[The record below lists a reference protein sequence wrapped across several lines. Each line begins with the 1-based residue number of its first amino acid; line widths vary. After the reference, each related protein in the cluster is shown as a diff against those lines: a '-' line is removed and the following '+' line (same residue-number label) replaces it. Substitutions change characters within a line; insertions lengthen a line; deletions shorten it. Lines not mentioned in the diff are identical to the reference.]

1 MPTDLKPMNT
11 VIQHRPRR
19 GQAGFTLIEL
29 MVVVLIIGILLAI
42 AIPTFLGA
50 RTRSQDA
57 VAKSGLRTALTAA
70 NVIFTDSQTYENAG
84 PDGLAAAEGSL
95 KFIKESSE
103 DPKTVSVYADAD
115 TWAGASRSES
125 GTCFYIRTDSTGA
138 VTYGSGEDCTGTNAH
153 QSGTNGKW

>member
-1 MPTDLKPMNT
+1 MNT
-11 VIQHRPRR
+11 VIPHRPRR

-95 KFIKESSE
+95 KFIKDNESSD
-103 DPKTVSVYADAD
+103 DPRTVSVFADAD
-115 TWAGASRSES
+115 GWAGATRSES
-125 GTCFYIRTDSTGA
+125 GTCFYIRVDSTGA

-153 QSGTNGKW
+153 ESGTNDKW